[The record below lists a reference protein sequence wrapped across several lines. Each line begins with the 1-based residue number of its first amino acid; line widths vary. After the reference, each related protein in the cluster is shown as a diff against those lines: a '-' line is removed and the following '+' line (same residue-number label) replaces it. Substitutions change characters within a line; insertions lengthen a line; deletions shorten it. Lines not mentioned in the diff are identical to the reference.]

1 MTEKTYKVTAIRKD
15 YVQIDILAKSKKE
28 AIEKAKNDDHDSEW
42 VTYEFGGFSNYTN
55 LGD

>member
-15 YVQIDILAKSKKE
+15 YVQIDILAKSKEE

-42 VTYEFGGFSNYTN
+42 VTYQFGDFSDYTN